1 MWSFYDKDG
10 KPLPPRKLLL
20 LDGREVDQ
28 AWVAEQLA
36 NMLEEAI
43 KDGFS
48 LINFYSAA
56 GTGKTLMALAALL
69 ELVINQLLE
78 GKTIIILEPL
88 KSTESAIEEML
99 MKIKVINE
107 AGELIPK
114 AFYGMD
120 EFPCPYLQ
128 EIKGRSAAKARDCVR
143 NECPLYLPPK
153 PKPEDPNVTTIKL
166 VAKWSNFLY
175 GATDI
180 SPKLA
185 SKAVEIKGAY
195 LCPYFAQYAFLD
207 KDGKPKVLIMNYAKF
222 VMDLYLGRISLD
234 DIAGIIIDEFDEF
247 LRRFARPSQ
256 IEVAYLEQLRREL
269 RKMEGSSDISGIIKK
284 LLGYLDDIIERV
296 RRLDD
301 NGTDPTLAG
310 YLVGLLRT
318 AMKYSTELGA
328 IAEDIL
334 EILNM
339 DPFMDSTHV
348 SITYR
353 KNSDALLVI
362 PFRVPILEMI
372 TKVPTIAITA
382 TPDYFALKRLGLEHV
397 NARTFMGQLTPP
409 GKIIL
414 VPFPGAKKL
423 DGWHISQK
431 VVKRTQYAEICREAL
446 KLALDTAKEVG
457 AQKVVG
463 YSIGKVYLQVCGGY
477 PNIFIDDATKSI
489 SYLESAMKNPSMPA
503 VLSTRTFR
511 GVNITFNP
519 VVSFILKYPRI
530 SLDSPEI
537 QEFDMWRKRG
547 EVVIGFFQQY
557 MDGKGRGNLES
568 VTDFMNEMAN
578 VNLYQALTRGNR
590 GDDYVNYVVCVD
602 LTACAVIGMMS
613 EARLLPKLYVY
624 IEGSV
629 IEVTEDELKKMR
641 AIYYER
647 DYYAEKEWAELIER
661 WRARVTGEGKAAVV
675 REEVQQAQQVVQE
688 RQEASARPV
697 SPHPS
702 DPNHQSSPVG
712 LAPPSSGHQ
721 QSEPTGQGLG
731 PQPSPDS
738 PQARGQHQNQG
749 EVLKLSQ
756 GRQGQT
762 SASDLSAQSSQVP
775 TPSVPQTANLVNS
788 IPQVNQEVK
797 VSQPKQVNT
806 NELGPLRPV
815 VRKSGSGSGVQSQSE
830 EAWVNVLRPEK
841 RRVIDCKELGD
852 ECRFY
857 EDLEELR
864 EWRSRSGDHI
874 FEPPEPELK
883 GVISPQT
890 HERLHKQLYELII
903 NGKQQEALKL
913 WEEFFNDTLLPK
925 LVKLGEDASK

>member
-43 KDGFS
+43 KDGFPF
-48 LINFYSAA
+48 IIYYSAA
-56 GTGKTLMALAALL
+56 GTGKTLVALAALL
-69 ELVINQLLE
+69 EFVINQLPE
-78 GKTIIILEPL
+78 GKMIIILEPL
-88 KSTESAIEEML
+88 KSTESSIEEML

-120 EFPCPYLQ
+120 EFPCPFLQ
-128 EIKGRSAAKARDCVR
+128 EIKGRPAAKARDCVR

-185 SKAVEIKGAY
+185 SKAVETRGAY
-195 LCPYFAQYAFLD
+195 LCPYFAQYAFLG

-269 RKMEGSSDISGIIKK
+269 RKMEGSSDIGNIVKK

-318 AMKYSTELGA
+318 AMRYSTELGA
-328 IAEDIL
+328 IAEDVL

-353 KNSDALLVI
+353 KNRDALLVI

-463 YSIGKVYLQVCGGY
+463 YSIGKVYLQVCNGY

-519 VVSFILKYPRI
+519 VVSFILKYPRM
-530 SLDSPEI
+530 SVDSPEI

-547 EVVIGFFQQY
+547 EIVIGFFQQY
-557 MDGKGRGNLES
+557 MDSKGRGNLES
-568 VTDFMNEMAN
+568 VTDFLNEMAN
-578 VNLYQALTRGNR
+578 VYLYQALTRGNR
-590 GDDYVNYVVCVD
+590 GDDYVNYVVSVD
-602 LTACAVIGMMS
+602 LTAYASIAMMS

-661 WRARVTGEGKAAVV
+661 WKARVTGEGKTVV
-675 REEVQQAQQVVQE
+675 REEAQQVQQVVQE
-688 RQEASARPV
+688 RQEATVETQQQKTEEPPQEETRTSTATE
-697 SPHPS
+697 
-702 DPNHQSSPVG
+702 
-712 LAPPSSGHQ
+712 APTTT
-721 QSEPTGQGLG
+721 PT
-731 PQPSPDS
+731 P
-738 PQARGQHQNQG
+738 QG
-749 EVLKLSQ
+749 ENKLQ
-756 GRQGQT
+756 ETQATTQP
-762 SASDLSAQSSQVP
+762 SQVP
-775 TPSVPQTANLVNS
+775 TPSTPQPTNLVNN
-788 IPQVNQEVK
+788 IPQVQPPQVNQEVK
-797 VSQPKQVNT
+797 VSQPKQASVS
-806 NELGPLRPV
+806 ELGPLRPV

-830 EAWVNVLRPEK
+830 EAWVNVLKPEK
-841 RRVIDCKELGD
+841 RKVIDCKELGD
-852 ECRFY
+852 ECKFY
-857 EDLEELR
+857 EDWEELR

-874 FEPPEPELK
+874 FEPPEPLLK
-883 GVISPQT
+883 DIISPQT
-890 HERLHKQLYELII
+890 HERLHKQLYELVI

-925 LVKLGEDASK
+925 LVKLGEDTDKEQ

>member
-43 KDGFS
+43 KDGFP
-48 LINFYSAA
+48 LIIFYSAA

-69 ELVINQLLE
+69 DLVTNQLPE
-78 GKTIIILEPL
+78 GKVIIILEPL

-195 LCPYFAQYAFLD
+195 LCPYFAQYAFLG

-269 RKMEGSSDISGIIKK
+269 RKMEGSSDIGNIVKK

-310 YLVGLLRT
+310 YLIGLLRT
-318 AMKYSTELGA
+318 AMRYSTELGA

-353 KNSDALLVI
+353 KNSDTLLVI
-362 PFRVPILEMI
+362 PFRIPILEMI

-463 YSIGKVYLQVCGGY
+463 YSIGKVYLQVCGGH

-511 GVNITFNP
+511 GVNITFSP

-557 MDGKGRGNLES
+557 MDSKGRGNLES

-590 GDDYVNYVVCVD
+590 GDDYVNYVVSVD
-602 LTACAVIGMMS
+602 LTAYAVIAMMS

-661 WRARVTGEGKAAVV
+661 WRARVTGEGKVAVK
-675 REEVQQAQQVVQE
+675 EETQQVQQVVQE
-688 RQEASARPV
+688 RQEAIVEAQQQKTEEPLPEETRTNTATEAPTTPPTPQGENKLQETQASAQPAQVSTPVTPPPV
-697 SPHPS
+697 S
-702 DPNHQSSPVG
+702 QV
-712 LAPPSSGHQ
+712 
-721 QSEPTGQGLG
+721 
-731 PQPSPDS
+731 QP
-738 PQARGQHQNQG
+738 
-749 EVLKLSQ
+749 
-756 GRQGQT
+756 
-762 SASDLSAQSSQVP
+762 
-775 TPSVPQTANLVNS
+775 
-788 IPQVNQEVK
+788 PQVNQEVK
-797 VSQPKQVNT
+797 VSQTKQVNT

-830 EAWVNVLRPEK
+830 EAWVNVLKPEK
-841 RRVIDCKELGD
+841 KKVIDCKELGD

-857 EDLEELR
+857 QDWEELR
-864 EWRSRSGDHI
+864 EWRSWSGEHI

-890 HERLHKQLYELII
+890 HERLHKQLYELVI
-903 NGKQQEALKL
+903 NGKQQEAVKL